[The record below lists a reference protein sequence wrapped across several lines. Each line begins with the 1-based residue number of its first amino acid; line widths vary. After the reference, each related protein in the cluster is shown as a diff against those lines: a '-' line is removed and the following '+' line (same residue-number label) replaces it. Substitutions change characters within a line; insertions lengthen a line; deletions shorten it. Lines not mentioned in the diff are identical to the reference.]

1 MPGADPRVGQPSVVA
16 EGDGVLALRPIQR
29 GAPLAN
35 TPTGRRWDNS
45 ANSQNRLAILNGFG
59 RCMGDTIIG
68 LQALAVAHGRGLI
81 GPRPTVFRLPDRGP
95 VIDGI
100 YAAAADIVETRD
112 LPWDDATRKRPF
124 AGATDFDRV
133 IDIRD
138 FAFDPHFR
146 QVAMID
152 YFLRKLGVDPASVV
166 PAERRNAWLAP
177 RISLPEVANER
188 VLVCPIS
195 NSPLRNMPEAVHT
208 RVLDWFLARGL
219 PVLTQATLP
228 RCDNLTA
235 LCNLMVGARLV
246 VSVDT
251 GMVHLADALGVPCLA
266 FFISHRPVWRVRD
279 YPLCI
284 PVHLPAPGLPEA
296 LEFPRDDTDVDA
308 SQAAWFEPD
317 ADLRWLDAALARAW
331 AENECHA

>member
-1 MPGADPRVGQPSVVA
+1 MVTD
-16 EGDGVLALRPIQR
+16 
-29 GAPLAN
+29 
-35 TPTGRRWDNS
+35 TPTGRGRDNS
-45 ANSQNRLAILNGFG
+45 ANLQSKLAILNGFG

-68 LQALAVAHGRGLI
+68 LQALAVAHARGLV
-81 GPRPTVFRLPDRGP
+81 GPRPTVFRLPGLGP
-95 VIDGI
+95 VIDGMH
-100 YAAAADIVETRD
+100 AAAADIVETRD
-112 LPWDDATRKRPF
+112 LPWGDATRERSF
-124 AGATDFDRV
+124 AGATGFDRV

-152 YFLRKLGVDPASVV
+152 YFLRALGVDPASVM
-166 PAERRNAWLAP
+166 PAERRNGWLAP
-177 RISLPEVANER
+177 RLTLPEVANEQ

-195 NSPLRNMPEAVHT
+195 NSPLRNMPEAVHG
-208 RVLDWFLARGL
+208 RVLDWFSARGV

-228 RCDNLTA
+228 RCDNLIA
-235 LCNLMVGARLV
+235 LCKLIVGTRLV

-266 FFISHRPVWRVRD
+266 FFTTHRPVWRVRD

-296 LEFPRDDTDVDA
+296 LEFPRDDADVAA

-317 ADLRWLDAALARAW
+317 ADLRWLNAALAGALR
-331 AENECHA
+331 ENECRA

>member
-1 MPGADPRVGQPSVVA
+1 
-16 EGDGVLALRPIQR
+16 
-29 GAPLAN
+29 
-35 TPTGRRWDNS
+35 
-45 ANSQNRLAILNGFG
+45 
-59 RCMGDTIIG
+59 MGDTIIG
-68 LQALAVAHGRGLI
+68 LQALAVAHARGLV
-81 GPRPTVFRLPDRGP
+81 GPRPTVFRLPGRGP

-112 LPWDDATRKRPF
+112 LPWGDATRKWFF

-152 YFLRKLGVDPASVV
+152 YFLRNLGVDPASVV

-177 RISLPEVANER
+177 RITLPEVANEQ

-195 NSPLRNMPEAVHT
+195 NSPLRNMPKAVHA
-208 RVLDWFLARGL
+208 RVLDWFSARGV

-235 LCNLMVGARLV
+235 LCNLMVGTRLV

-284 PVHLPAPGLPEA
+284 PIHLPAPGLPEA
-296 LEFPRDDTDVDA
+296 LEFPRDDADVAA
-308 SQAAWFEPD
+308 SQAAWLGPD
-317 ADLRWLDAALARAW
+317 ADLSWLNAALAGAW
-331 AENECHA
+331 PEHECHA

>member
-1 MPGADPRVGQPSVVA
+1 VNASEMTMVT
-16 EGDGVLALRPIQR
+16 
-29 GAPLAN
+29 N
-35 TPTGRRWDNS
+35 TPTRRGWDNF
-45 ANSQNRLAILNGFG
+45 ANFQNKLAILNGFG
-59 RCMGDTIIG
+59 RTMGDTIIG
-68 LQALAVAHGRGLI
+68 LQALAVAHARGLI
-81 GPRPTVFRLPDRGP
+81 GLRPTVFRLPGLGP

-100 YAAAADIVETRD
+100 YAAAVDIVETRD
-112 LPWDDATRKRPF
+112 LPWSDATRKGSF

-138 FAFDPHFR
+138 FALDPHFR

-152 YFLRKLGVDPASVV
+152 YFLLNLGVDPASVV

-177 RISLPEVANER
+177 RISRLEVANKQ
-188 VLVCPIS
+188 VLVCPVS
-195 NSPLRNMPEAVHT
+195 NSPLRNMPEAVHAH
-208 RVLDWFLARGL
+208 VLDWFSARGV

-228 RCDNLTA
+228 RCDSLTE
-235 LCNLMVGARLV
+235 LCNLMVGTRLV

-296 LEFPRDDTDVDA
+296 LEFPRDDTDVAA

-317 ADLRWLDAALARAW
+317 ADLRWLNASLAGAW
-331 AENECHA
+331 RENECHA

>member
-1 MPGADPRVGQPSVVA
+1 MVT
-16 EGDGVLALRPIQR
+16 
-29 GAPLAN
+29 N
-35 TPTGRRWDNS
+35 TPIGRGWDNS
-45 ANSQNRLAILNGFG
+45 ANLQKKLAILNGFG

-68 LQALAVAHGRGLI
+68 LQALAVARTRGLI
-81 GPRPTVFRLPDRGP
+81 GLRPTVFRLPGRGP

-112 LPWDDATRKRPF
+112 LPWSDATREWSF
-124 AGATDFDRV
+124 VGATGFDRV

-138 FAFDPHFR
+138 FAFDPRFR

-152 YFLRKLGVDPASVV
+152 YFLRNLGVDPASVA

-177 RISLPEVANER
+177 RISLLEVANKQ

-208 RVLDWFLARGL
+208 RVLDWFSARGV

-228 RCDNLTA
+228 LCDNLTA
-235 LCNLMVGARLV
+235 LCNLMVGTRLV

-284 PVHLPAPGLPEA
+284 PVLPPC
-296 LEFPRDDTDVDA
+296 
-308 SQAAWFEPD
+308 AWP
-317 ADLRWLDAALARAW
+317 ARGAGIPSR
-331 AENECHA
+331 